1 MMMFCDSETGN
12 QYSADDLYIDMLL
25 NATASGMPDDPAC
38 VISFFYSHCYNIASD
53 HVHSC

>member
-1 MMMFCDSETGN
+1 MMIFCDSETGN

-38 VISFFYSHCYNIASD
+38 VISFCYSHCYNIASD